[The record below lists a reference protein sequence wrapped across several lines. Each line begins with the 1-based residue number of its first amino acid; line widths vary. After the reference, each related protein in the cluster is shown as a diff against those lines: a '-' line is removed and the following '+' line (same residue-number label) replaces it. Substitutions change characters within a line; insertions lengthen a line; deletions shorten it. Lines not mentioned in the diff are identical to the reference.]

1 MMFDEPRPGRPPR
14 HLADLDAA
22 GRASAVAELGL
33 PAFRAKQLAHQYY
46 GRLIA
51 DPRQMTRPSGGRSR
65 PDRRSDVPELAYRVR
80 RHHLRCRPDSKDVVA
95 GRRRYHVR
103 IGADALS
110 AAQHGLHF
118 LAGRLRHGLPVLCHW
133 PGRIDS
139 QPIDG
144 GDPRAGACRRRG
156 VARRLRRSVVECGV
170 HGYGGSRWPTT
181 PGCWPQFSAL
191 PRGRRPVSGF
201 RPAR

>member
-1 MMFDEPRPGRPPR
+1 MSRVRVAAAAPGRSRRGGPSVCR
-14 HLADLDAA
+14 RGAGAA
-22 GRASAVAELGL
+22 GVSGQAACTPVLRSADRRSAS
-33 PAFRAKQLAHQYY
+33 
-46 GRLIA
+46 
-51 DPRQMTRPSGGRSR
+51 DDRPSGGRSR